1 MCSPG
6 RVAFSLSPN
15 KALRGYHGP
24 ALRGSGHGRLGGR
37 LLEGPPLAA
46 LAALVLS
53 PDLPVYAVQPVLEL
67 VGGQHRDG
75 ADDGAAH
82 PVRQRVADRFLAD
95 GAPALAGAAA
105 GHLEDRR
112 RLAPELESALQ
123 CPHGGFAG
131 VRGSVLLR

>member
-15 KALRGYHGP
+15 KALRGYLGP

-37 LLEGPPLAA
+37 LLEGPPLAE
-46 LAALVLS
+46 LAALVHS

-75 ADDGAAH
+75 ADDGAAF
-82 PVRQRVADRFLAD
+82 V
-95 GAPALAGAAA
+95 
-105 GHLEDRR
+105 
-112 RLAPELESALQ
+112 
-123 CPHGGFAG
+123 
-131 VRGSVLLR
+131 VLLWVFPPGLCAEEARRCLLRWLLG